1 MIYLRCSS
9 IILPDRL
16 IKDGAIIIDGD
27 KIAAAGTAAE
37 IQKPFGAESIDA
49 HGLHLAPGFIDWQ
62 LNGGFGLDFS
72 ENPANMWK
80 TGERLPEH
88 GVTSF
93 LPTIISS
100 PMDMYD
106 SARDNILHGKP
117 VNYSGAQPLGLHF
130 EGPYLNPAKKGAHNP
145 DHLRKPDLAEIA
157 DWTRKQGVWVVSLA
171 PELANSYDQIRFL
184 CSQDVIVSAGHSMAG
199 YDQAREAFDLGVS
212 AATHLFN
219 AMPGLDHRAPGL
231 AAACMQSEKVTVG
244 LIPDGI
250 HVHPAMVDLA
260 WKIKHKGK
268 VAIVTDAMT
277 ALGMPP
283 GAYGLGD
290 FEVTVDETS
299 ARLKNGTLAGSI
311 LRMDQAVRNMM
322 TFCGC
327 SLQEAVNSASLNVAR
342 LIKAPH
348 KGRILPGADADLV
361 LLDAEAQIVSTFARG
376 RQVFSEI

>member
-219 AMPGLDHRAPGL
+219 AMPGLDHRDPGL

-361 LLDAEAQIVSTFARG
+361 LLDAEAQIVSTFAKG